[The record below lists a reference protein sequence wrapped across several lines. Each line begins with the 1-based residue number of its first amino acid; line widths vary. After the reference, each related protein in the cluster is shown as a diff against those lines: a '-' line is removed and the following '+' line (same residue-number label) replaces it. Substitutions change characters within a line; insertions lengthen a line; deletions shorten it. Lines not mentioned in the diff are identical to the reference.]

1 MITTKRILC
10 VVVPLAVLNGS
21 LAFVVRGH
29 FFPCLLA
36 AGIALLG
43 AGTIIFA
50 LLTWL
55 LSMVFSEPTGPRFA
69 KRLLFVGII
78 ASSLGSTI
86 PLGGWIQEHDVA
98 TAKQYCENLI
108 PLLEEFR
115 QQHGM
120 YPKKIEDLG
129 NNFSPPWLLDCHADF
144 YRRRDSGY
152 SFHVH
157 DHTLLF
163 GEYRF
168 TSDGQRWEIY
178 D

>member
-10 VVVPLAVLNGS
+10 VVVPLAVVNGS

-29 FFPCLLA
+29 FFLCLLA

-86 PLGGWIQEHDVA
+86 PLGNWIAVQDVA
-98 TAKQYCENLI
+98 AAKQYCQDLI
-108 PLLEEFR
+108 PRFEVYL
-115 QQHGM
+115 QQHGN
-120 YPKKIEDLG
+120 YPEQIELLG
-129 NNFSPPWLLDCHADF
+129 DVDSPPWLLTGRSCYVFDGKKYTLSYYDNVSLYGYEHVYDSQ
-144 YRRRDSGY
+144 RKVWTTRD
-152 SFHVH
+152 
-157 DHTLLF
+157 
-163 GEYRF
+163 
-168 TSDGQRWEIY
+168 
-178 D
+178 